1 MEKQSVRFLK
11 ELMAI
16 PSPSGFEAG
25 VQNVIRERMNE
36 YCDDVTTDVCGNVIG
51 VVNPKAPTRLML
63 SGHCDEIGFMIT
75 YIDDKG
81 FLYFAS
87 VGGVDP
93 GIATGQRVRVHAV
106 DGDVMGVIGRKPIHL
121 MESQEMDKQPKLHE
135 LWIDIGAKDKKDAG
149 KAVKVGDY
157 VTFDVGFIELRN
169 DLVCAHGFDDRAG
182 AFSVVETLRL
192 LKGRKLKVAVYGVA
206 SVQEELGLRGA
217 KTSAYGIDPHIGI
230 AIDVG
235 FATDFPTSDPKRVGE
250 CFLGKGP
257 TLHRGPNI
265 NPGLGASMEK
275 IARDKKIPF
284 QVTAEPRSTGTDANV
299 MQVNKSGVATA
310 LVSIPNRY
318 MHTPVEVISM
328 KDLENTSRLLA
339 EFICSLNGKADYIPR
354 SR

>member
-1 MEKQSVRFLK
+1 MQKQSVRFLK
-11 ELMAI
+11 EMMDI

-25 VQNVIRERMNE
+25 VQDLIRRHMKS
-36 YCDDVTTDVCGNVIG
+36 YCDDVSTDVSGNVIG
-51 VVNPKAPTRLML
+51 VMNPKAPTRLML

-93 GIATGQRVRVHAV
+93 GIATGQRVRIHAA
-106 DGDVMGVIGRKPIHL
+106 GGTVMGVIGRKPIHL
-121 MESQEMDKQPKLHE
+121 MEKEDSDKPPKMHD
-135 LWIDIGAKDKKDAG
+135 LWIDIGAKNKKDAG
-149 KAVKVGDY
+149 KAVAVGDY
-157 VTFDVGFIELRN
+157 ATFDVGFIELKN

-182 AFSVVETLRL
+182 AFAVVETLRL
-192 LKGRKLKVAVYGVA
+192 LKGRKLNVAVYGVA

-217 KTSAYGIDPHIGI
+217 RTSAYGIDPHIGI

-257 TLHRGPNI
+257 SLHRGPNI
-265 NPGLGASMEK
+265 NPRLGVSMEAV
-275 IARDKKIPF
+275 AREKKIPF
-284 QVTAEPRSTGTDANV
+284 QVTAEPRSTGTDANAI
-299 MQVNKSGVATA
+299 QVNKKGVATA

-318 MHTPVEVISM
+318 MHTPVEVISL
-328 KDLENTSRLLA
+328 KDLDNTSRLLA
-339 EFICSLNGKADYIPR
+339 EFVCSLSGKADYVPR